1 MDHSKQLA
9 PVAMTEANAIAALRD
24 IVMHEVDMAVRWGDM
39 DAYNHV
45 NNTIYFRYME
55 QCRLEWF
62 AKLGF
67 KTVDED
73 IVPILV
79 EANCRFIRAVTHPSM
94 VRVTIRVTDIG
105 PKIVETTHD
114 IFVGDVLYA
123 SGICKL
129 LWMSRS
135 ANKGVALPDAVRAR
149 LLVAA

>member
-1 MDHSKQLA
+1 MDSSKQLA
-9 PVAMTEANAIAALRD
+9 PVAALRD
-24 IVMHEVDMAVRWGDM
+24 IVMHEVNMAVRWGDM

-45 NNTIYFRYME
+45 NNTVYFRYME

-67 KTVDED
+67 KTVDDD

-79 EANCRFIRAVTHPSM
+79 EANCRFIRAVTHPST

-123 SGICKL
+123 AGICKL

-149 LLVAA
+149 LLVAS

>member
-9 PVAMTEANAIAALRD
+9 PVAMPEANAIAALRD

-45 NNTIYFRYME
+45 NNTVYFRYME
-55 QCRLEWF
+55 QCRMEWF
-62 AKLGF
+62 VKLGF

-79 EANCRFIRAVTHPSM
+79 EANCRFIRAVTHPST
-94 VRVTIRVTDIG
+94 VRVTIRITDIG

-123 SGICKL
+123 TGICKL

-149 LLVAA
+149 LQLLA

>member
-1 MDHSKQLA
+1 MDSAKQLA
-9 PVAMTEANAIAALRD
+9 PVAVDEANAIAALRD

-45 NNTIYFRYME
+45 NNTVYFRYME

-79 EANCRFIRAVTHPSM
+79 EANCRFIRAVTHPST

-135 ANKGVALPDAVRAR
+135 ANKGVALPDVVRAR
-149 LLVAA
+149 IMLLA

>member
-1 MDHSKQLA
+1 MDSSKQLA
-9 PVAMTEANAIAALRD
+9 PLVVADGRAIAALRN

-45 NNTIYFRYME
+45 NNTVYFRFME

-73 IVPILV
+73 VVPILV
-79 EANCRFIRAVTHPSM
+79 EANCRFIRAVTHPAT

-105 PKIVETTHD
+105 PKIVETMHD
-114 IFVGDVLYA
+114 IFVGEVLYA
-123 SGICKL
+123 TGICKL

-135 ANKGVALPDAVRAR
+135 ANKAVALPDAVRAR
-149 LLVAA
+149 LLVAP

>member
-9 PVAMTEANAIAALRD
+9 PLGASGANTTHLAD
-24 IVMHEVDMAVRWGDM
+24 VVMHEVEMVVRWGDM

-67 KTVDED
+67 ETIDVD

-79 EANCRFIRAVTHPSM
+79 EANCRFIRAVTFPAT

-105 PKIVETTHD
+105 PKIVETVHD

-123 SGICKL
+123 TGVCKL

-135 ANKGVALPDAVRAR
+135 ANKGVSLPDDVRAR
-149 LLVAA
+149 LLAAP

>member
-9 PVAMTEANAIAALRD
+9 RITSLRD

-45 NNTIYFRYME
+45 NNTVYFRYME

-79 EANCRFIRAVTHPSM
+79 EANCRFIRAVTHPST

-123 SGICKL
+123 TGICKL

-149 LLVAA
+149 LLLSP

>member
-9 PVAMTEANAIAALRD
+9 LVTSLPDM
-24 IVMHEVDMAVRWGDM
+24 VMHEVDMAVRWGDM

-45 NNTIYFRYME
+45 NNTVYFRYME

-79 EANCRFIRAVTHPSM
+79 EANCRFIRAVTHPSTL
-94 VRVTIRVTDIG
+94 RVTIRVTDIG

-123 SGICKL
+123 TGICKL

-149 LLVAA
+149 LLIST

>member
-9 PVAMTEANAIAALRD
+9 LIATLRD
-24 IVMHEVDMAVRWGDM
+24 RVMHEVDMAVRWGDM

-79 EANCRFIRAVTHPSM
+79 EAHCKFIRAVTHPST

-123 SGICKL
+123 TGICKL

-149 LLVAA
+149 LLLSA

>member
-9 PVAMTEANAIAALRD
+9 PVSTTVATLRD
-24 IVMHEVDMAVRWGDM
+24 VVMHEVAMPVRWGDM
-39 DAYNHV
+39 DAYQHV
-45 NNTIYFRYME
+45 NNTVYFRYME

-79 EANCRFIRAVTHPSM
+79 EANCRFIRAITHPAT
-94 VRVTIRVTDIG
+94 VRVTIRVTEVG
-105 PKIVETTHD
+105 AKIVETVHD
-114 IFVGDVLYA
+114 LFVGDELYA
-123 SGICKL
+123 TGVCKL

-135 ANKGVALPDAVRAR
+135 ANKGIPLPDSVRTR
-149 LLVAA
+149 LLRAV

>member
-1 MDHSKQLA
+1 MDHSKPLA
-9 PVAMTEANAIAALRD
+9 PVAIPEANAIAALRD

-45 NNTIYFRYME
+45 NNTVYFRYME

-79 EANCRFIRAVTHPSM
+79 DANCRFIRAVTHPST
-94 VRVTIRVTDIG
+94 VHVTIRITDIG

-123 SGICKL
+123 TGICKL

-135 ANKGVALPDAVRAR
+135 ANKGVALPDVVRAR
-149 LLVAA
+149 LMLLA

>member
-9 PVAMTEANAIAALRD
+9 AVSTSVAALRD
-24 IVMHEVDMAVRWGDM
+24 VVMHEVAMPVRWGDM
-39 DAYNHV
+39 DAYQHV
-45 NNTIYFRYME
+45 NNTVYFRYME

-79 EANCRFIRAVTHPSM
+79 EANCRFIRAITHPAT

-105 PKIVETTHD
+105 AKIVETVHD
-114 IFVGDVLYA
+114 LFVEDELYA
-123 SGICKL
+123 TGVCKL

-135 ANKGVALPDAVRAR
+135 ANKGIPLPDSVRTR
-149 LLVAA
+149 LLRAA

>member
-9 PVAMTEANAIAALRD
+9 RVTSLRD

-39 DAYNHV
+39 DSYNHV
-45 NNTIYFRYME
+45 NNTVYFRYME

-79 EANCRFIRAVTHPSM
+79 EANCRFVRAVTHPST

-123 SGICKL
+123 TGICKL

-149 LLVAA
+149 LLVSP

>member
-9 PVAMTEANAIAALRD
+9 PVTHDVAALREL
-24 IVMHEVDMAVRWGDM
+24 VMHEVDIAVRWGDM

-67 KTVDED
+67 ETVNVD
-73 IVPILV
+73 IVPMLV
-79 EANCRFIRAVTHPSM
+79 EANCRFIRAIAHPAT

-114 IFVGDVLYA
+114 LFVAGVLHA
-123 SGICKL
+123 TGVCKL

-135 ANKGVALPDAVRAR
+135 ANKAVALPEQVRLR
-149 LLVAA
+149 LLAHKA

>member
-1 MDHSKQLA
+1 MDSSKQLA
-9 PVAMTEANAIAALRD
+9 PLVVADGRAIAALRN

-45 NNTIYFRYME
+45 NNTVYFRFME

-73 IVPILV
+73 VVPILV
-79 EANCRFIRAVTHPSM
+79 EANCRFIRAVTHPAT

-105 PKIVETTHD
+105 PKIVETMHD

-123 SGICKL
+123 TGICKL

-135 ANKGVALPDAVRAR
+135 ANKAVALPDAVRAR
-149 LLVAA
+149 LLVAP

>member
-9 PVAMTEANAIAALRD
+9 PIAAAQANAIANLRD

-45 NNTIYFRYME
+45 NNTVYFRYME

-79 EANCRFIRAVTHPSM
+79 EANCRFIRAVTHPST

-114 IFVGDVLYA
+114 IFVADVLYA

-135 ANKGVALPDAVRAR
+135 ANKGVGLPDAVLAR
-149 LLVAA
+149 LLLSA

>member
-1 MDHSKQLA
+1 MDHSKQVA
-9 PVAMTEANAIAALRD
+9 PFAITQANSIAALRD

-45 NNTIYFRYME
+45 NNTVYFRYME

-73 IVPILV
+73 VVPILV
-79 EANCRFIRAVTHPSM
+79 EANCRFIRAVTHPST

-123 SGICKL
+123 TGICKL

-135 ANKGVALPDAVRAR
+135 ANKAVALPDAVRAR

>member
-9 PVAMTEANAIAALRD
+9 LAATTETTAIAALRD

-45 NNTIYFRYME
+45 NNTVYFRYME

-67 KTVDED
+67 KTADED

-79 EANCRFIRAVTHPSM
+79 EAHCRFIRAVTHPST
-94 VRVTIRVTDIG
+94 VRVTIRVTDVG

-114 IFVGDVLYA
+114 IFVGDELYA
-123 SGICKL
+123 TGICKL

-135 ANKGVALPDAVRAR
+135 ANKGVALPAAVRAR
-149 LLVAA
+149 LLVQA

>member
-9 PVAMTEANAIAALRD
+9 PITGTEANSIAALRD

-45 NNTIYFRYME
+45 NNTVYFRYME

-79 EANCRFIRAVTHPSM
+79 EANCKFIRAVTHPST

-114 IFVGDVLYA
+114 IFIGDVLYA
-123 SGICKL
+123 IGVCKL

-135 ANKGVALPDAVRAR
+135 ANKGVALPDDVRAR
-149 LLVAA
+149 LLLSA

>member
-1 MDHSKQLA
+1 MQHSKHSATQLA
-9 PVAMTEANAIAALRD
+9 PIAEMASR
-24 IVMHEVDMAVRWGDM
+24 VMHEVDMNVRWGDM
-39 DAYNHV
+39 DAYQHV
-45 NNTIYFRYME
+45 NNTVYFRYME

-67 KTVDED
+67 ETVGVD

-79 EANCRFIRAVTHPSM
+79 EANCRFIRAVTHPSV

-114 IFVGDVLYA
+114 LFVGDELYA
-123 SGICKL
+123 AGVCKL

-135 ANKGVALPDAVRAR
+135 ANKGVALPDEVRAR
-149 LLVAA
+149 LLPTP

>member
-1 MDHSKQLA
+1 MDSSKQLA
-9 PVAMTEANAIAALRD
+9 PLVVADGNAIAALRD

-45 NNTIYFRYME
+45 NNTVYFRFME

-73 IVPILV
+73 VVPILV
-79 EANCRFIRAVTHPSM
+79 EANCRFIRAVTHPAT
-94 VRVTIRVTDIG
+94 VRVTIRVNHIG
-105 PKIVETTHD
+105 PKIVETVHD

-123 SGICKL
+123 TGICKL

-135 ANKGVALPDAVRAR
+135 ANKAVALPDAVRAR
-149 LLVAA
+149 LLLLP

>member
-9 PVAMTEANAIAALRD
+9 PVAMPEANAIAALRD

-45 NNTIYFRYME
+45 NNTVYFRYME
-55 QCRLEWF
+55 QCRMEWF

-79 EANCRFIRAVTHPSM
+79 EANCRFIRAVTHPST
-94 VRVTIRVTDIG
+94 VRVTIRITDIG

-114 IFVGDVLYA
+114 IFVGDVLCA
-123 SGICKL
+123 TGICKL

-135 ANKGVALPDAVRAR
+135 TNKGVALPDAVRAR
-149 LLVAA
+149 LQLLA

>member
-9 PVAMTEANAIAALRD
+9 PVTALRD
-24 IVMHEVDMAVRWGDM
+24 IVMHEVDMAVRWSDM

-45 NNTIYFRYME
+45 NNTLYFRYME

-79 EANCRFIRAVTHPSM
+79 EANCRFIRAVTHPAT

-114 IFVGDVLYA
+114 IFVGDKLYA
-123 SGICKL
+123 TGICKL

-149 LLVAA
+149 LLVEA

>member
-1 MDHSKQLA
+1 MDSSKQLA
-9 PVAMTEANAIAALRD
+9 PLVVADGRAIAALRN

-45 NNTIYFRYME
+45 NNTVYFRFME

-62 AKLGF
+62 AMLGF

-73 IVPILV
+73 VVPILV
-79 EANCRFIRAVTHPSM
+79 EANCRFIRAVTHPAT

-105 PKIVETTHD
+105 PKIVETVHD

-123 SGICKL
+123 TGICKL

-135 ANKGVALPDAVRAR
+135 ANKAVALPDAVRAR
-149 LLVAA
+149 LLLLP